1 MLSIAVGAALGSATR
16 FLGDAGCLLYKQSN
30 LTLKSVAADGGQRQ
44 SILDFRL
51 EIGDWRLEIGDWRFE
66 IGDLRF
72 EILPNSSVA
81 EPIGSA
87 SVLLRVF

>member
-30 LTLKSVAADGGQRQ
+30 LTLKSVAANGGRRQ
-44 SILDFRL
+44 SILDFRFWIL
-51 EIGDWRLEIGDWRFE
+51 DWRLEIGDWRF
-66 IGDLRF
+66 L
-72 EILPNSSVA
+72 ILPNSSVA

>member
-44 SILDFRL
+44 SILDFRFWILDWRL
-51 EIGDWRLEIGDWRFE
+51 EIGDLRLEIGDWRFE
-66 IGDLRF
+66 I
-72 EILPNSSVA
+72 
-81 EPIGSA
+81 
-87 SVLLRVF
+87 